1 MSKTIYRYTR
11 TIIETSHDLMQP
23 DLEHVSPSQ
32 RQVIDLIDRYTLQLI
47 QAYNQGNL
55 IPVAQHQHYFRHVLI
70 DILTPIVGYTEMLAD
85 GWLGQLHTE
94 HEDAIGRLLYQ
105 VRGLMNYIIDED
117 YTTSLEESA

>member
-11 TIIETSHDLMQP
+11 AIIETSHDLMQA
-23 DLEHVSPSQ
+23 DSEHISPSQ

-55 IPVAQHQHYFRHVLI
+55 IPVAQRQSYFRHVLI

-85 GWLGQLHTE
+85 GWLGQLHAE
-94 HEDAIGRLLYQ
+94 HADAVRRLLYQ
-105 VRGLMNYIIDED
+105 VRGLMDYIIGKD
-117 YTTSLEESA
+117 YTASLDTSA